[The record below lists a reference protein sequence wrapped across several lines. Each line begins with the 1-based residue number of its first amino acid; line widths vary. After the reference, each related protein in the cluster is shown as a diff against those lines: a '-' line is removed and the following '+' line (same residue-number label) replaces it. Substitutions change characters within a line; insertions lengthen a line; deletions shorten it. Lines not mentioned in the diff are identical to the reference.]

1 MTSTAEPGTGVA
13 GPSWLRICLIFA
25 ALALL
30 ALQTPMPWA
39 WLWLAVPGVLAV
51 ALLATWRFGMRGAV
65 LAVLLSAVSLVVA
78 GVASLSAWWVPVAAF
93 IGSWMGLRE
102 EGGGPPAGERA
113 RMLAPALVLA
123 AALPWASRYGGF
135 IKDVNAELLAGD
147 AQFLELLRQFGASGE
162 RLGSVHKAVTDN
174 AALRQ
179 QALPNVLPTVLFAW
193 VALLTVA
200 GRALAARLA
209 RSLRWPRL
217 SRVKLIEWRLPDAA
231 LWAFL
236 AGLALLVGPWTR
248 WAPTG
253 WTLLL
258 DTGLG
263 FCVQGIAVVESLL
276 LARGVPPSVIVV
288 TLLFVFLIA
297 MPMFVLTTV
306 AVGLSDVW
314 LDYRRLEP
322 VPDGNQT

>member
-1 MTSTAEPGTGVA
+1 MA
-13 GPSWLRICLIFA
+13 GPSWVRTGLIVA

-39 WLWLAVPGVLAV
+39 WLWLAVPGAVAV
-51 ALLATWRFGMRGAV
+51 ALLATWRFGVRGAV
-65 LAVLLSAVSLVVA
+65 LAVVLSAGTLVVG
-78 GVASLSAWWVPVAAF
+78 GVASLSAWWIPVAAL

-113 RMLAPALVLA
+113 RMLAPALMLA

-135 IKDVNAELLAGD
+135 VKDVNAELLAGD

-162 RLGSVHKAVTDN
+162 RLGSMQKAVAEN
-174 AALRQ
+174 AALRH

-200 GRALAARLA
+200 GRALAAGLA

-217 SRVKLIEWRLPDAA
+217 SRVRLIEWRLPDAA
-231 LWAFL
+231 LWTFL
-236 AGLALLVGPWTR
+236 AGLALLVSPWRAWT
-248 WAPTG
+248 PTG

-258 DTGLG
+258 NTGLG

-276 LARGVPPSVIVV
+276 LTRGVPPSVIVV
-288 TLLFVFLIA
+288 TMLFVFLIA
-297 MPMFVLTTV
+297 MPMFVLTTA

-314 LDYRRLEP
+314 LDYRRLES
-322 VPDGNQT
+322 VPDGDRT